1 MNNPVYQNFLKYELF
16 CNSSNIGKLRE
27 LPKCANLKILSF
39 SLQLGP
45 SKALKFFQI
54 LNLIKSSVS
63 IFGNKMDM
71 ANEVILASH
80 GHRQIDPCQ
89 QGLILV
95 KFARLTFPLNPSSY
109 TWIKR

>member
-1 MNNPVYQNFLKYELF
+1 
-16 CNSSNIGKLRE
+16 
-27 LPKCANLKILSF
+27 
-39 SLQLGP
+39 
-45 SKALKFFQI
+45 
-54 LNLIKSSVS
+54 
-63 IFGNKMDM
+63 MDM